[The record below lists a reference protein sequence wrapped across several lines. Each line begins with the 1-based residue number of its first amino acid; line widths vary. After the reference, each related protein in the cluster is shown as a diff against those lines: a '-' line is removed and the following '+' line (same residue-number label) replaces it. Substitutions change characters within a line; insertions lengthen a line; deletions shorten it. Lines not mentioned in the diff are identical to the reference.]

1 MAEINQENMNVEN
14 DATAGSLE
22 TSATTTTEESTPK
35 AEGLETTVEG
45 ETSDTNGGTRREYTD
60 LEKAQYSFHKQ
71 FNRQKSKYE
80 RMLDEMRKERDSW
93 KDRAEN
99 PLKYKP
105 KTREDFSL
113 DKGGDDAYINYL
125 VGEKMNQ
132 ILQQRE
138 EEYNRYMAAE
148 QERIEEEKELREY
161 ADQNINKL
169 FTTPEARKD
178 FNEKVRFAI
187 NKDGLNAE
195 LDDEKNSVVA
205 NFILRSPAGPK
216 LLYELATNKQARE
229 NLFSNNYNEKVLE
242 MKLHELVYN
251 IINKPTIQP
260 TIQKPVGRPGMAQN
274 ITKRPWDTK
283 EGLMKLAGVR

>member
-35 AEGLETTVEG
+35 AEGLETTVDSEK
-45 ETSDTNGGTRREYTD
+45 SDTNGGTRREYTD

-80 RMLDEMRKERDSW
+80 KMLEDMKRERDSW

-125 VGEKMNQ
+125 VGEKMNK

-187 NKDGLNAE
+187 NKDGLGEE
-195 LDDEKNSVVA
+195 LDDENNRVVA
-205 NFILRSPAGPK
+205 NFILRSPVGPK

-242 MKLHELVYN
+242 TKLHELAYN
-251 IINKPTIQP
+251 IVSKPTIQP

-274 ITKRPWDTK
+274 VTKRPWDTK